1 MSYKSFERN
10 YLRNSYIDL
19 LSKKNGNCQ
28 TRPNTSSYKDQ
39 LHDLHRLDEL
49 KNFAA
54 NILLKLVI
62 KSCTGIRAIG

>member
-28 TRPNTSSYKDQ
+28 TRPNTSSYKDPEFS
-39 LHDLHRLDEL
+39 RS
-49 KNFAA
+49 K
-54 NILLKLVI
+54 
-62 KSCTGIRAIG
+62 